1 MNKLLSFFFVLLSF
15 SFAFAGGIGGNAGG
29 TGSFRGREMVV
40 DRNELLRLNRFYNV
54 NMAEVPMQ
62 NVKVSVTNLCVGFNS
77 IHTITPVRIETA
89 SSSEEKNLSTPRFAP
104 VNTCVAALGKTC
116 TAVKTE
122 LQMVQTNFSM
132 DVIDVPRGTSD
143 LKRYMYKVNYT
154 LPPCEN
160 VTNP

>member
-1 MNKLLSFFFVLLSF
+1 MIATLLGF

-29 TGSFRGREMVV
+29 TGSFSGREMVV

-54 NMAEVPMQ
+54 NMAEMPLQ
-62 NVKVSVTNLCVGFNS
+62 NVKVSVTNLCVGFNN
-77 IHTITPVRIETA
+77 IHTIAPVRIETA
-89 SSSEEKNLSTPRFAP
+89 SSSEEKSLSTPRFEQ
-104 VNTCVAALGKTC
+104 VKTCVAAEGKTC
-116 TAVKTE
+116 TAVKTD

-132 DVIDVPRGTSD
+132 DVVDVPRGTSD
-143 LKRYMYKVNYT
+143 MKRYMYKVNYT